1 MFEIRVEG
9 KTAPGPLL
17 GVIDQFSF
25 QRVHMHVVEF
35 FNSLL
40 QTPHVKVVK
49 PPLPKARQQIVAAC
63 KDQIQLSGGRSPFA
77 AEAARDALFQNL
89 NYSRRRSFDRFADE
103 QMDVLRHDNVAHKG
117 KSVAVAHLAKNSDEN
132 VSGANRAQKWQ
143 TSIAS
148 EGNEMQ
154 MAASVAANKF
164 VSHGTKEKL
173 KSRPFKTERV
183 GHPEKLNQSLGDDVL
198 KWYHPNLM

>member
-1 MFEIRVEG
+1 LNFRVAALRGFSKGRRGWCFLRFVDFSVDGINADQPVFEIRVEG

-49 PPLPKARQQIVAAC
+49 PPLPKARQQIVATC

-77 AEAARDALFQNL
+77 AEAARDALFQYL

-117 KSVAVAHLAKNSDEN
+117 KSVAVAHLAKNSDES

-148 EGNEMQ
+148 EGNEMRW
-154 MAASVAANKF
+154 
-164 VSHGTKEKL
+164 
-173 KSRPFKTERV
+173 SRP
-183 GHPEKLNQSLGDDVL
+183 
-198 KWYHPNLM
+198 